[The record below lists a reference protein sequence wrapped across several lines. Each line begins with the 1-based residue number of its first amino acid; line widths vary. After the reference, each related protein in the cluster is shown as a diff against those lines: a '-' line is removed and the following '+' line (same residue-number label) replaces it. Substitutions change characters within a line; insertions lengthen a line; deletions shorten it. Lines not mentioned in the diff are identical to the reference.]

1 MKITFQKQTINETDN
16 RTESNRTEKSSWGKD
31 KTWRSKKSVNVNFGA
46 VYESGQAAVP
56 MSSLEKEENNKGKSL
71 MELQQDAGNANVA
84 LQQDYMTLLSHTM
97 SQEDYAKA
105 CEDGFDPREL
115 DQDTAVTI
123 VDKIKAELVRSGQQI
138 AGYTDDIDMDTLA
151 AAVGSDTLARSIEE
165 QFRSADLPLTQE
177 NINELKSAWDMAAS
191 LKEPEEGAVSYLV
204 DNGLEPE
211 IWNLYVAENSGA
223 KVQNNDVP
231 QELQEQMDK
240 VIADAGLTVN
250 DENRQKAQ
258 WLVSADL
265 ALTTDTLQQLVE
277 LDGISYPVTEDTF
290 AQAAAAAIAEGK
302 SPMYANLGRQDTI
315 YEKADKMLQDWFSD
329 AKWNATAENLAAR
342 KQLEEIRLRMTAEV
356 NVKLLQSD
364 FSIDTAPMEQ
374 LIEALRKA
382 EAEVAEKYFP
392 GESQAVTKYET
403 YTQAVQVASE
413 LPGLPAGVLGPYSL
427 EQNAATETVSDFH
440 KEGAAMQ
447 KAYEEAGER
456 YETLMTAPRSDLG
469 DSIRKAF
476 SNVDDILTDMS
487 LEKTSENQR
496 AVRILAYN
504 SMEITPENIE
514 KVKEAD
520 RQVSAVVDRLTP
532 KNVLQMIRDGVNP
545 LEKTFN
551 ELESYFSQNPQSY
564 EEEVEDY
571 SRFLYQLERKKDVT
585 EEERKAYIGI
595 YRMVHQV
602 EREDGAAVGAVV
614 NTGADL
620 QFSTLLTAARS
631 RRASHMDWKVSED
644 TGLTQEIH
652 LSENNISEQIRMGM
666 AKEVL
671 TEVSDDGESRAAYD
685 REGLQQM
692 REAGNTAPEVA
703 ELLQKGEVSIS
714 ASNLLAA
721 QALMDDPAEM
731 FGNLRRYREK
741 YRQEKEMLQTAGS
754 EVPAGTETSELWEQ
768 LDQQNFAEDKRAAG
782 PDSVVVFW
790 LREMYSKK
798 KFGYQT
804 VIREYGRD
812 RERTEKLLKTVGR
825 ALILLEDI
833 RETEEEY
840 PLAVFSAE
848 ISGNPHYFDQGTT
861 AGQLLVHGM
870 CYATRTDYP
879 ENAHRWRELLLS
891 NGIVPDNISS
901 IVHIYGLRLQI
912 DSDWHLAYD
921 AFCRRQEPCAVT
933 MENLQELTAVQP
945 TGDKV
950 YIVENEMVF
959 SYLLKHLEQ
968 KNVTLLCT
976 SGQLRSAAVKLI
988 PFLLN
993 SGAEIYYSG
1002 DIDPDGI
1009 RIADR
1014 LWRKYGDRI
1023 HVWRMS
1029 KEDYTKSLSEEEIGN
1044 ISMKKLEAVE
1054 NPILRETAGE
1064 VRKKK
1069 KAGYQENILTDLL
1082 EDMDRK

>member
-16 RTESNRTEKSSWGKD
+16 RTESNRTEKNSWGKD

-46 VYESGQAAVP
+46 VYEGGQAAVP
-56 MSSLEKEENNKGKSL
+56 MSSLEKEENNKGKAL

-290 AQAAAAAIAEGK
+290 AQAVAAAIAEGK

-374 LIEALRKA
+374 LIAALRKA
-382 EAEVAEKYFP
+382 EAEVAGKYFP

-427 EQNAATETVSDFH
+427 EQNAATETVSGFH

-476 SNVDDILTDMS
+476 STVDDILTDMS

-504 SMEITPENIE
+504 NMEITPENIE

-545 LEKTFN
+545 LEKTFD
-551 ELESYFSQNPQSY
+551 ELGSYFSQNPESY

-595 YRMVHQV
+595 YRMVYQV

-614 NTGADL
+614 NTGAEL

-631 RRASHMDWKVSED
+631 RRTSHMDWKVSED

-666 AKEVL
+666 AKKVL

-741 YRQEKEMLQTAGS
+741 YRQEKEVSQTVTDTG
-754 EVPAGTETSELWEQ
+754 EVPVGTETSELWEQ
-768 LDQQNFAEDKRAAG
+768 LDQQNFAEDYRSMLQNTAEDVETMSLEQADEHLDVKQLQLVHKQLRLAESLQAKQEYFLPMYLGEQLAGVHLILQQRAGAVGAVEIRVNAGDMELEAHLQVKGDTIDGYLVGNTPEEVTKLEKTSDIFLERIQTDTSADWKAEKLPIVSSRDMTRMAAG
-782 PDSVVVFW
+782 ETKNADTIESRIDTEQLYRLAKGFLQAVADS
-790 LREMYSKK
+790 
-798 KFGYQT
+798 
-804 VIREYGRD
+804 
-812 RERTEKLLKTVGR
+812 
-825 ALILLEDI
+825 
-833 RETEEEY
+833 
-840 PLAVFSAE
+840 
-848 ISGNPHYFDQGTT
+848 SG
-861 AGQLLVHGM
+861 
-870 CYATRTDYP
+870 
-879 ENAHRWRELLLS
+879 
-891 NGIVPDNISS
+891 
-901 IVHIYGLRLQI
+901 
-912 DSDWHLAYD
+912 
-921 AFCRRQEPCAVT
+921 
-933 MENLQELTAVQP
+933 
-945 TGDKV
+945 K
-950 YIVENEMVF
+950 
-959 SYLLKHLEQ
+959 
-968 KNVTLLCT
+968 
-976 SGQLRSAAVKLI
+976 
-988 PFLLN
+988 
-993 SGAEIYYSG
+993 
-1002 DIDPDGI
+1002 
-1009 RIADR
+1009 
-1014 LWRKYGDRI
+1014 
-1023 HVWRMS
+1023 
-1029 KEDYTKSLSEEEIGN
+1029 
-1044 ISMKKLEAVE
+1044 
-1054 NPILRETAGE
+1054 
-1064 VRKKK
+1064 
-1069 KAGYQENILTDLL
+1069 
-1082 EDMDRK
+1082 

>member
-84 LQQDYMTLLSHTM
+84 LQQNYMTLLSHTM

-258 WLVSADL
+258 WLISAGL
-265 ALTTDTLQQLVE
+265 PLTTDTLQQLVE
-277 LDGISYPVTEDTF
+277 LDGISYPVTEDAF
-290 AQAAAAAIAEGK
+290 AQVAAAAIAEGK

-329 AKWNATAENLAAR
+329 AKWDATAENLAAR

-382 EAEVAEKYFP
+382 EAEVAGKYFP
-392 GESQAVTKYET
+392 GESQAVMKYET

-413 LPGLPAGVLGPYSL
+413 LPGLPAGVLGSYGL
-427 EQNAATETVSDFH
+427 EQKAATETVSDFH

-487 LEKTSENQR
+487 LEKTQENQR

-504 SMEITPENIE
+504 SMKITPENIE
-514 KVKEAD
+514 KIKEAD

-545 LEKTFN
+545 LEKTFD
-551 ELESYFSQNPQSY
+551 ELEAYFSQNPQSY
-564 EEEVEDY
+564 EEEAEDY

-614 NTGADL
+614 NTGAEL
-620 QFSTLLTAARS
+620 QFSTLLAAARS

-652 LSENNISEQIRMGM
+652 LSANNISEQILMGM

-685 REGLQQM
+685 RQGLQQM
-692 REAGNTAPEVA
+692 REAGNTTPEAA
-703 ELLQKGEVSIS
+703 ELLQKGEVPIS
-714 ASNLLAA
+714 AWNLLAA
-721 QALMDDPAEM
+721 QALVDDPAEL

-741 YRQEKEMLQTAGS
+741 YWQEKEVSQTVTDTG
-754 EVPAGTETSELWEQ
+754 EVPVGTETSELWEQ
-768 LDQQNFAEDKRAAG
+768 LDQQNFAEDYRSMLQNTAEDVETMSLEQADEHLDVKQLQLVHKQLRLAESLQAKQEYFLPMYLGEQLAGVHLTLQQRAGAVGAVEIRVNAGDMELEAHLQVKGDTIDGYLVGNTPEEVTKLEKTSDIFLERIQTDTSADWKAEKLPIVSSRDMTRMAAG
-782 PDSVVVFW
+782 ETKNADTIESRIDTEQLYRLAKGFLQAVADS
-790 LREMYSKK
+790 
-798 KFGYQT
+798 
-804 VIREYGRD
+804 
-812 RERTEKLLKTVGR
+812 
-825 ALILLEDI
+825 
-833 RETEEEY
+833 
-840 PLAVFSAE
+840 
-848 ISGNPHYFDQGTT
+848 SG
-861 AGQLLVHGM
+861 
-870 CYATRTDYP
+870 
-879 ENAHRWRELLLS
+879 
-891 NGIVPDNISS
+891 
-901 IVHIYGLRLQI
+901 
-912 DSDWHLAYD
+912 
-921 AFCRRQEPCAVT
+921 
-933 MENLQELTAVQP
+933 
-945 TGDKV
+945 K
-950 YIVENEMVF
+950 
-959 SYLLKHLEQ
+959 
-968 KNVTLLCT
+968 
-976 SGQLRSAAVKLI
+976 
-988 PFLLN
+988 
-993 SGAEIYYSG
+993 
-1002 DIDPDGI
+1002 
-1009 RIADR
+1009 
-1014 LWRKYGDRI
+1014 
-1023 HVWRMS
+1023 
-1029 KEDYTKSLSEEEIGN
+1029 
-1044 ISMKKLEAVE
+1044 
-1054 NPILRETAGE
+1054 
-1064 VRKKK
+1064 
-1069 KAGYQENILTDLL
+1069 
-1082 EDMDRK
+1082 

>member
-1 MKITFQKQTINETDN
+1 MKITFQNQTINENDN
-16 RTESNRTEKSSWGKD
+16 RTESNRTEKNSWGKD

-46 VYESGQAAVP
+46 VYEGGQAAVP
-56 MSSLEKEENNKGKSL
+56 MSSLEKEENNKGKAL

-290 AQAAAAAIAEGK
+290 AQAVAAAIAEGK

-382 EAEVAEKYFP
+382 EAEVAGKYFP
-392 GESQAVTKYET
+392 GESQAVMKYET

-476 SNVDDILTDMS
+476 SNVDDILTDVS

-545 LEKTFN
+545 LEKTFD
-551 ELESYFSQNPQSY
+551 ELESYFSQNPESY

-614 NTGADL
+614 NTGAEL

-692 REAGNTAPEVA
+692 REAGNTTLEAA
-703 ELLQKGEVSIS
+703 ELLQRGEVPVS

-741 YRQEKEMLQTAGS
+741 YRQEKEVSQTVTDTG
-754 EVPAGTETSELWEQ
+754 EVPVGTETSELWEQ
-768 LDQQNFAEDKRAAG
+768 LDQQNFTEDYRSMLQNTAEDVETMSLEQADEHLDVKQLQLVHKQLRLAESLQAKQEYFLPMYLGEQLAGVHLTLQQRAGAVGAVEIRVNAGDMELEAHLQVKGDIIDGYLVGNTPEEVTKLEKTSDIFLERIQTDTSADWKAEKLPIVSSRDMTRMAAG
-782 PDSVVVFW
+782 ETKNADTIESRIDTEQLYRLAKGFLQAVADS
-790 LREMYSKK
+790 
-798 KFGYQT
+798 
-804 VIREYGRD
+804 
-812 RERTEKLLKTVGR
+812 
-825 ALILLEDI
+825 
-833 RETEEEY
+833 
-840 PLAVFSAE
+840 
-848 ISGNPHYFDQGTT
+848 SG
-861 AGQLLVHGM
+861 
-870 CYATRTDYP
+870 
-879 ENAHRWRELLLS
+879 
-891 NGIVPDNISS
+891 
-901 IVHIYGLRLQI
+901 
-912 DSDWHLAYD
+912 
-921 AFCRRQEPCAVT
+921 
-933 MENLQELTAVQP
+933 
-945 TGDKV
+945 K
-950 YIVENEMVF
+950 
-959 SYLLKHLEQ
+959 
-968 KNVTLLCT
+968 
-976 SGQLRSAAVKLI
+976 
-988 PFLLN
+988 
-993 SGAEIYYSG
+993 
-1002 DIDPDGI
+1002 
-1009 RIADR
+1009 
-1014 LWRKYGDRI
+1014 
-1023 HVWRMS
+1023 
-1029 KEDYTKSLSEEEIGN
+1029 
-1044 ISMKKLEAVE
+1044 
-1054 NPILRETAGE
+1054 
-1064 VRKKK
+1064 
-1069 KAGYQENILTDLL
+1069 
-1082 EDMDRK
+1082 

>member
-1 MKITFQKQTINETDN
+1 MKITFQNQTINETDN
-16 RTESNRTEKSSWGKD
+16 RTESNRPEKSSWGKD

-177 NINELKSAWDMAAS
+177 NINELKNAWDMAAS
-191 LKEPEEGAVSYLV
+191 LREPEEGAVSYLV
-204 DNGLEPE
+204 DNGQEPE

-258 WLVSADL
+258 WLVSAGL
-265 ALTTDTLQQLVE
+265 PLTTDTLQQLVE

-329 AKWNATAENLAAR
+329 AKWDVTAENLAAR

-382 EAEVAEKYFP
+382 EAEVAGKYFP
-392 GESQAVTKYET
+392 GESQAVTKYEA

-413 LPGLPAGVLGPYSL
+413 LPGLPAGVLGSYSL

-545 LEKTFN
+545 LEKTFD
-551 ELESYFSQNPQSY
+551 ELESYFSQNPKSY

-571 SRFLYQLERKKDVT
+571 SRFLYQLERKRDVT

-614 NTGADL
+614 NTGAEL

-631 RRASHMDWKVSED
+631 RRVSHMDWKVSED

-652 LSENNISEQIRMGM
+652 LPENNISEQIRMGM

-671 TEVSDDGESRAAYD
+671 TEVSYNGESRAAYD

-692 REAGNTAPEVA
+692 REAGNTTSEAA
-703 ELLQKGEVSIS
+703 ELLQRGEVPIS

-741 YRQEKEMLQTAGS
+741 YRQEKEVPQTVTGTG
-754 EVPAGTETSELWEQ
+754 EVPVGTETSELWEQ
-768 LDQQNFAEDKRAAG
+768 LDQQNFAEDYRSMLQNTAEETEIMSLEQADEHLDVKQLQLVHKQLRLAESLQAKQEYFLPMYLGEQLAGVHLILQQRAGTAGAVEIRVNAGDMELEAHLQVKGDTIDGYLVGNTPEEVTKLEKTSDIFLERIQTDTSADWKAEKLPIVSSRDMTRMAAG
-782 PDSVVVFW
+782 ETKNADTIESRIDTEQLYRLAKGFLQAVADS
-790 LREMYSKK
+790 
-798 KFGYQT
+798 
-804 VIREYGRD
+804 
-812 RERTEKLLKTVGR
+812 
-825 ALILLEDI
+825 
-833 RETEEEY
+833 
-840 PLAVFSAE
+840 
-848 ISGNPHYFDQGTT
+848 SG
-861 AGQLLVHGM
+861 
-870 CYATRTDYP
+870 
-879 ENAHRWRELLLS
+879 
-891 NGIVPDNISS
+891 
-901 IVHIYGLRLQI
+901 
-912 DSDWHLAYD
+912 
-921 AFCRRQEPCAVT
+921 
-933 MENLQELTAVQP
+933 
-945 TGDKV
+945 K
-950 YIVENEMVF
+950 
-959 SYLLKHLEQ
+959 
-968 KNVTLLCT
+968 
-976 SGQLRSAAVKLI
+976 
-988 PFLLN
+988 
-993 SGAEIYYSG
+993 
-1002 DIDPDGI
+1002 
-1009 RIADR
+1009 
-1014 LWRKYGDRI
+1014 
-1023 HVWRMS
+1023 
-1029 KEDYTKSLSEEEIGN
+1029 
-1044 ISMKKLEAVE
+1044 
-1054 NPILRETAGE
+1054 
-1064 VRKKK
+1064 
-1069 KAGYQENILTDLL
+1069 
-1082 EDMDRK
+1082 

>member
-1 MKITFQKQTINETDN
+1 MHSSFFLTIQNRRALGTVQKRTTGVKITFQKQTINETDN

-165 QFRSADLPLTQE
+165 QFRSEDLPLTQE
-177 NINELKSAWDMAAS
+177 NINELKNAWDMAAS
-191 LKEPEEGAVSYLV
+191 LRKPEEGAVSYLV

-329 AKWNATAENLAAR
+329 AKWDATAENLAAR

-382 EAEVAEKYFP
+382 EAEVAGKYFP
-392 GESQAVTKYET
+392 CESQAVMKYET

-614 NTGADL
+614 NTGAEL

-692 REAGNTAPEVA
+692 REAGNTAPEAA

-741 YRQEKEMLQTAGS
+741 YRQEKEVPQTVTGTG
-754 EVPAGTETSELWEQ
+754 EVPAGLETSELWEQ
-768 LDQQNFAEDKRAAG
+768 LDQQNFAEDYRSMIQNTAEDVETMSLEQADEHLDVKQLQLVHKQLRLAESLQAKQEYFLPMFLGEQLAGVHLTLQQRAGTAGAVEIRVNAGDMELEAHLQVKGDTIEGYLVGNTPEEVTKLEKTSDIFLERIQTDTSADWKAEKLPIVSSRDMTRMAAG
-782 PDSVVVFW
+782 ETKNADTIESRIDTEQLYRLAKGFLQAVADS
-790 LREMYSKK
+790 
-798 KFGYQT
+798 
-804 VIREYGRD
+804 
-812 RERTEKLLKTVGR
+812 
-825 ALILLEDI
+825 
-833 RETEEEY
+833 
-840 PLAVFSAE
+840 
-848 ISGNPHYFDQGTT
+848 SG
-861 AGQLLVHGM
+861 
-870 CYATRTDYP
+870 
-879 ENAHRWRELLLS
+879 
-891 NGIVPDNISS
+891 
-901 IVHIYGLRLQI
+901 
-912 DSDWHLAYD
+912 
-921 AFCRRQEPCAVT
+921 
-933 MENLQELTAVQP
+933 
-945 TGDKV
+945 K
-950 YIVENEMVF
+950 
-959 SYLLKHLEQ
+959 
-968 KNVTLLCT
+968 
-976 SGQLRSAAVKLI
+976 
-988 PFLLN
+988 
-993 SGAEIYYSG
+993 
-1002 DIDPDGI
+1002 
-1009 RIADR
+1009 
-1014 LWRKYGDRI
+1014 
-1023 HVWRMS
+1023 
-1029 KEDYTKSLSEEEIGN
+1029 
-1044 ISMKKLEAVE
+1044 
-1054 NPILRETAGE
+1054 
-1064 VRKKK
+1064 
-1069 KAGYQENILTDLL
+1069 
-1082 EDMDRK
+1082 

>member
-1 MKITFQKQTINETDN
+1 MKITFQNQKINETDN
-16 RTESNRTEKSSWGKD
+16 RTEGTRTEKNTWGKD
-31 KTWRSKKSVNVNFGA
+31 KTQRSKKSENVNFGA
-46 VYESGQAAVP
+46 VYESGQVAVP
-56 MSSLEKEENNKGKSL
+56 GVSLEKEESHKGKSL

-105 CEDGFDPREL
+105 CEDGFDPKEL

-165 QFRSADLPLTQE
+165 QFRSADIPLTQE
-177 NINELKSAWDMAAS
+177 NINELKNAWDMAAS
-191 LKEPEEGAVSYLV
+191 LKEPEEGAVGYLV

-240 VIADAGLTVN
+240 VITDAGLTVN

-258 WLVSADL
+258 WLVSAGL
-265 ALTTDTLQQLVE
+265 PLTADTLQQLAE
-277 LDGISYPVTEDTF
+277 LDGISYPVTEDAF
-290 AQAAAAAIAEGK
+290 AQAAAVAIAEGK

-315 YEKADKMLQDWFSD
+315 YEKADRMLQDWFSD
-329 AKWNATAENLAAR
+329 AKWDATAENLAAR

-382 EAEVAEKYFP
+382 EAEVAGKYFP

-413 LPGLPAGVLGPYSL
+413 LPGLPAGVLGSYSL
-427 EQNAATETVSDFH
+427 EQNAAAETVADFH

-456 YETLMTAPRSDLG
+456 YETLMTAPRRDLG

-487 LEKTSENQR
+487 LKKTPENQR
-496 AVRILAYN
+496 GVRILAYN

-545 LEKTFN
+545 LEKTFA

-564 EEEVEDY
+564 EEEAEDY
-571 SRFLYQLERKKDVT
+571 SRFLYQLEQKKDIT

-614 NTGADL
+614 NTGAEL
-620 QFSTLLTAARS
+620 QFSTLLAAARS
-631 RRASHMDWKVSED
+631 RRTSHMDWKVSDD

-652 LSENNISEQIRMGM
+652 FSENNISEQIRMGM
-666 AKEVL
+666 AKEIL
-671 TEVSDDGESRAAYD
+671 TEVSEDSESRAAYNQ
-685 REGLQQM
+685 EGLQQM
-692 REAGNTAPEVA
+692 REAGNTIPEAA
-703 ELLQKGEVSIS
+703 ELLQKGEVPIS

-721 QALMDDPAEM
+721 QALMDDPAEL
-731 FGNLRRYREK
+731 FGDLRRYREK
-741 YRQEKEMLQTAGS
+741 YQQEKEA
-754 EVPAGTETSELWEQ
+754 PAGTEASELWGQ
-768 LDQQNFAEDKRAAG
+768 LDQQNFAENYRSMLQDAAEDAETMSLEQADEHLDVKQLQLVHKQLRLAESLQEKQEYFLPMYLGEQLAGVHLTLQQGVGAAG
-782 PDSVVVFW
+782 DVEIRVNAGDTELEAHLQVKGDVI
-790 LREMYSKK
+790 E
-798 KFGYQT
+798 GYLVGNTPEEVTKLEKASDIFLEWIQT
-804 VIREYGRD
+804 DTSADWKV
-812 RERTEKLLKTVGR
+812 EKLPIVSSRDMTRMAAG
-825 ALILLEDI
+825 
-833 RETEEEY
+833 ETQNADTIE
-840 PLAVFSAE
+840 
-848 ISGNPHYFDQGTT
+848 N
-861 AGQLLVHGM
+861 
-870 CYATRTDYP
+870 RTDTEQLYRL
-879 ENAHRWRELLLS
+879 AKGFLQA
-891 NGIVPDNISS
+891 VADSS
-901 IVHIYGLRLQI
+901 G
-912 DSDWHLAYD
+912 
-921 AFCRRQEPCAVT
+921 
-933 MENLQELTAVQP
+933 
-945 TGDKV
+945 K
-950 YIVENEMVF
+950 
-959 SYLLKHLEQ
+959 
-968 KNVTLLCT
+968 
-976 SGQLRSAAVKLI
+976 
-988 PFLLN
+988 
-993 SGAEIYYSG
+993 
-1002 DIDPDGI
+1002 
-1009 RIADR
+1009 
-1014 LWRKYGDRI
+1014 
-1023 HVWRMS
+1023 
-1029 KEDYTKSLSEEEIGN
+1029 
-1044 ISMKKLEAVE
+1044 
-1054 NPILRETAGE
+1054 
-1064 VRKKK
+1064 
-1069 KAGYQENILTDLL
+1069 
-1082 EDMDRK
+1082 

>member
-1 MKITFQKQTINETDN
+1 MKITFQNQTINETDN
-16 RTESNRTEKSSWGKD
+16 RTESNRTEKNSWGKD
-31 KTWRSKKSVNVNFGA
+31 KTWRSKKNVNVNFGA
-46 VYESGQAAVP
+46 VYESGQAAVSMP
-56 MSSLEKEENNKGKSL
+56 SLEKEENNKGKSL
-71 MELQQDAGNANVA
+71 MELQQDAGSANVA

-97 SQEDYAKA
+97 SHEDYAKA

-240 VIADAGLTVN
+240 VIADTGLTVN

-258 WLVSADL
+258 WLVSARL
-265 ALTTDTLQQLVE
+265 PLTTDTLQQLVE
-277 LDGISYPVTEDTF
+277 LDGISYPITEDAF
-290 AQAAAAAIAEGK
+290 ARAAAAAIAEGK

-342 KQLEEIRLRMTAEV
+342 KQLEEIRLRMTAEAKPIDSLGVFEDMVARKQLEEIRLRMTAEV

-382 EAEVAEKYFP
+382 EAEVAGKYFP

-504 SMEITPENIE
+504 NMEITLENIE

-545 LEKTFN
+545 LEKTFD
-551 ELESYFSQNPQSY
+551 ELESYFSQNPESY

-692 REAGNTAPEVA
+692 REAGNTAPEAA
-703 ELLQKGEVSIS
+703 ELLKKGEVSIS

-741 YRQEKEMLQTAGS
+741 YRQEKEVPQTVTGTG

-768 LDQQNFAEDKRAAG
+768 LDQQNFAEDYRTMLQNTAEDVETMSLEQADEHLDVKQLQLVYKQLRLAESLQAKQEYFLPMYMGGQLAGVHLTLQQRAGTAGAVEIRVNVGDMELEAHLQVKGDTIDGYLVGNTPEEVTKLEKTSDIFLERIQTDTSADWKAEKLPIVSSRDMTRMAAG
-782 PDSVVVFW
+782 ETKNADTIESRIDTEQLYRLAKGFLQAVADS
-790 LREMYSKK
+790 
-798 KFGYQT
+798 
-804 VIREYGRD
+804 
-812 RERTEKLLKTVGR
+812 
-825 ALILLEDI
+825 
-833 RETEEEY
+833 
-840 PLAVFSAE
+840 
-848 ISGNPHYFDQGTT
+848 SG
-861 AGQLLVHGM
+861 
-870 CYATRTDYP
+870 
-879 ENAHRWRELLLS
+879 
-891 NGIVPDNISS
+891 
-901 IVHIYGLRLQI
+901 
-912 DSDWHLAYD
+912 
-921 AFCRRQEPCAVT
+921 
-933 MENLQELTAVQP
+933 
-945 TGDKV
+945 K
-950 YIVENEMVF
+950 
-959 SYLLKHLEQ
+959 
-968 KNVTLLCT
+968 
-976 SGQLRSAAVKLI
+976 
-988 PFLLN
+988 
-993 SGAEIYYSG
+993 
-1002 DIDPDGI
+1002 
-1009 RIADR
+1009 
-1014 LWRKYGDRI
+1014 
-1023 HVWRMS
+1023 
-1029 KEDYTKSLSEEEIGN
+1029 
-1044 ISMKKLEAVE
+1044 
-1054 NPILRETAGE
+1054 
-1064 VRKKK
+1064 
-1069 KAGYQENILTDLL
+1069 
-1082 EDMDRK
+1082 

>member
-1 MKITFQKQTINETDN
+1 MHSSFFLTIQNRRALGTVQKRTRDVKITFQNQTINENDN
-16 RTESNRTEKSSWGKD
+16 RTESNRTEKNSWGKD
-31 KTWRSKKSVNVNFGA
+31 KTWRSKKNVNVNFGA
-46 VYESGQAAVP
+46 VYESGQAAVSMP
-56 MSSLEKEENNKGKSL
+56 SLEKEENNKGKSL

-138 AGYTDDIDMDTLA
+138 TGYTDDIDMDTLA

-211 IWNLYVAENSGA
+211 IWNLYVAANSGA

-258 WLVSADL
+258 WLVSARL
-265 ALTTDTLQQLVE
+265 PLTTDTLQQLVE

-290 AQAAAAAIAEGK
+290 AQAAATAIAEGK

-329 AKWNATAENLAAR
+329 AKWDATAENLAAR

-382 EAEVAEKYFP
+382 EAEVAGKYFP

-504 SMEITPENIE
+504 SMEITPENIK

-545 LEKTFN
+545 LEKTFD
-551 ELESYFSQNPQSY
+551 ELESYFSQNPESY

-692 REAGNTAPEVA
+692 REAGNTTPEAA
-703 ELLQKGEVSIS
+703 ELLQRGEVPIS

-741 YRQEKEMLQTAGS
+741 YRQEKEVPQTVTGTG
-754 EVPAGTETSELWEQ
+754 EVPVGTETSELWEQ
-768 LDQQNFAEDKRAAG
+768 LDQQNFAEDYRSMLQNTAEDVETISLEQADEHLDVKQLQLVHKQLRLAESLQAKQEYFLPMYLGEQLAGVHLTLQQRAGTAGAVEIRVNAGDMELEAHLQVKGDTIDGYLVGNTPEEVTKLEKTSDIFLERIQTDTSADWKAEKLPIVSSRDMTRMAAG
-782 PDSVVVFW
+782 ETKNADTIESRIDTEQLYRLAKGFLQAVADS
-790 LREMYSKK
+790 
-798 KFGYQT
+798 
-804 VIREYGRD
+804 
-812 RERTEKLLKTVGR
+812 
-825 ALILLEDI
+825 
-833 RETEEEY
+833 
-840 PLAVFSAE
+840 
-848 ISGNPHYFDQGTT
+848 SG
-861 AGQLLVHGM
+861 
-870 CYATRTDYP
+870 
-879 ENAHRWRELLLS
+879 
-891 NGIVPDNISS
+891 
-901 IVHIYGLRLQI
+901 
-912 DSDWHLAYD
+912 
-921 AFCRRQEPCAVT
+921 
-933 MENLQELTAVQP
+933 
-945 TGDKV
+945 K
-950 YIVENEMVF
+950 
-959 SYLLKHLEQ
+959 
-968 KNVTLLCT
+968 
-976 SGQLRSAAVKLI
+976 
-988 PFLLN
+988 
-993 SGAEIYYSG
+993 
-1002 DIDPDGI
+1002 
-1009 RIADR
+1009 
-1014 LWRKYGDRI
+1014 
-1023 HVWRMS
+1023 
-1029 KEDYTKSLSEEEIGN
+1029 
-1044 ISMKKLEAVE
+1044 
-1054 NPILRETAGE
+1054 
-1064 VRKKK
+1064 
-1069 KAGYQENILTDLL
+1069 
-1082 EDMDRK
+1082 

>member
-1 MKITFQKQTINETDN
+1 MKITFQNQTINENDN

-84 LQQDYMTLLSHTM
+84 LQQDYMTLMSHTM

-240 VIADAGLTVN
+240 VIADTGLTVN

-258 WLVSADL
+258 WLVSARL
-265 ALTTDTLQQLVE
+265 PLTTDTLQQLVE
-277 LDGISYPVTEDTF
+277 LDGISYPITEDAF
-290 AQAAAAAIAEGK
+290 ARAAAAAIAEGK

-329 AKWNATAENLAAR
+329 AKWDATAENLAAR

-382 EAEVAEKYFP
+382 EAEVAGKYFP
-392 GESQAVTKYET
+392 GESQAVTKYEA

-413 LPGLPAGVLGPYSL
+413 LPGLPAGVLGSYSL

-504 SMEITPENIE
+504 NMEITPENIE

-545 LEKTFN
+545 LEKTFD

-602 EREDGAAVGAVV
+602 EREDGAAIGAVV
-614 NTGADL
+614 NTGAEL

-631 RRASHMDWKVSED
+631 RRVSHMDWKVSED

-671 TEVSDDGESRAAYD
+671 TDVSDDGESRAAYD

-692 REAGNTAPEVA
+692 REAGNTAPEAA
-703 ELLQKGEVSIS
+703 ELLQRGEVPIS
-714 ASNLLAA
+714 ASNLLTA

-741 YRQEKEMLQTAGS
+741 YRQEKEVPQTVTGTG

-768 LDQQNFAEDKRAAG
+768 LDQQNFAEDYRTMLQNTAEDVETMSLEQADEHLDVKQLQLVYKQLRLAESLQAKQEYFLPMYLGEQLAGVHLILQQRAGTAGAVEIRVNVGDMELEAHLQVKGDTIDGYLVGNTPEEVTKLEKTSDIFLERIQTDTSADWKAEKLPIVSSRDMTRMAAG
-782 PDSVVVFW
+782 ETKNADTIESRIDTEQLYRLAKGFLQAVADS
-790 LREMYSKK
+790 
-798 KFGYQT
+798 
-804 VIREYGRD
+804 
-812 RERTEKLLKTVGR
+812 
-825 ALILLEDI
+825 
-833 RETEEEY
+833 
-840 PLAVFSAE
+840 
-848 ISGNPHYFDQGTT
+848 SG
-861 AGQLLVHGM
+861 
-870 CYATRTDYP
+870 
-879 ENAHRWRELLLS
+879 
-891 NGIVPDNISS
+891 
-901 IVHIYGLRLQI
+901 
-912 DSDWHLAYD
+912 
-921 AFCRRQEPCAVT
+921 
-933 MENLQELTAVQP
+933 
-945 TGDKV
+945 K
-950 YIVENEMVF
+950 
-959 SYLLKHLEQ
+959 
-968 KNVTLLCT
+968 
-976 SGQLRSAAVKLI
+976 
-988 PFLLN
+988 
-993 SGAEIYYSG
+993 
-1002 DIDPDGI
+1002 
-1009 RIADR
+1009 
-1014 LWRKYGDRI
+1014 
-1023 HVWRMS
+1023 
-1029 KEDYTKSLSEEEIGN
+1029 
-1044 ISMKKLEAVE
+1044 
-1054 NPILRETAGE
+1054 
-1064 VRKKK
+1064 
-1069 KAGYQENILTDLL
+1069 
-1082 EDMDRK
+1082 

>member
-1 MKITFQKQTINETDN
+1 MKITFQNQTINETDN
-16 RTESNRTEKSSWGKD
+16 RTESNRTEKNSWGKD
-31 KTWRSKKSVNVNFGA
+31 KTWRSKKNVNVNFGA
-46 VYESGQAAVP
+46 VYESGQAAVSMP
-56 MSSLEKEENNKGKSL
+56 SLEKEENNKGKSL
-71 MELQQDAGNANVA
+71 MELQQDAGSANVA

-258 WLVSADL
+258 WLVSAGL
-265 ALTTDTLQQLVE
+265 PLTTDTLQQLVE

-382 EAEVAEKYFP
+382 EAEVAGKYFP
-392 GESQAVTKYET
+392 GESQAVTKYEA

-413 LPGLPAGVLGPYSL
+413 LPGLPAGVLGSYSL

-545 LEKTFN
+545 LEKTFD
-551 ELESYFSQNPQSY
+551 ELESYFSQNPESY

-614 NTGADL
+614 NTGAEL

-671 TEVSDDGESRAAYD
+671 TDVSDDGESRAAYD

-692 REAGNTAPEVA
+692 REAGNTTPEAA
-703 ELLQKGEVSIS
+703 ELLQRGEVPIS

-741 YRQEKEMLQTAGS
+741 YRQEKEVPQTVTGTG

-768 LDQQNFAEDKRAAG
+768 LDQQNFAEDYRTMLQNTAEDVETMSLEQADEHLDVKQLQLVHKQLRLAESLQAKQEYFLPMYLGEQLAGVHLILQQRAGTTGAVEIRVNAGDMELEAHLQVKGDTIDGYLVGNTPEEVTKLEKTSDIFLERIQTDTSADWKAEKLPIVSSRDMTRMAAG
-782 PDSVVVFW
+782 ETKNADTIESRIDTEQLYRLAKGFLQAVADS
-790 LREMYSKK
+790 
-798 KFGYQT
+798 
-804 VIREYGRD
+804 
-812 RERTEKLLKTVGR
+812 
-825 ALILLEDI
+825 
-833 RETEEEY
+833 
-840 PLAVFSAE
+840 
-848 ISGNPHYFDQGTT
+848 SG
-861 AGQLLVHGM
+861 
-870 CYATRTDYP
+870 
-879 ENAHRWRELLLS
+879 
-891 NGIVPDNISS
+891 
-901 IVHIYGLRLQI
+901 
-912 DSDWHLAYD
+912 
-921 AFCRRQEPCAVT
+921 
-933 MENLQELTAVQP
+933 
-945 TGDKV
+945 K
-950 YIVENEMVF
+950 
-959 SYLLKHLEQ
+959 
-968 KNVTLLCT
+968 
-976 SGQLRSAAVKLI
+976 
-988 PFLLN
+988 
-993 SGAEIYYSG
+993 
-1002 DIDPDGI
+1002 
-1009 RIADR
+1009 
-1014 LWRKYGDRI
+1014 
-1023 HVWRMS
+1023 
-1029 KEDYTKSLSEEEIGN
+1029 
-1044 ISMKKLEAVE
+1044 
-1054 NPILRETAGE
+1054 
-1064 VRKKK
+1064 
-1069 KAGYQENILTDLL
+1069 
-1082 EDMDRK
+1082 

>member
-1 MKITFQKQTINETDN
+1 MKITFQNQTINETDN
-16 RTESNRTEKSSWGKD
+16 RTESNRTEKNSWGKD
-31 KTWRSKKSVNVNFGA
+31 KTWRSKKNVNVNFGA
-46 VYESGQAAVP
+46 VYESGQPAVSMP
-56 MSSLEKEENNKGKSL
+56 SLEKEENNKGKSL
-71 MELQQDAGNANVA
+71 MELQQDAGSANVA

-97 SQEDYAKA
+97 SHEDYAKA

-191 LKEPEEGAVSYLV
+191 LREPEEGTVSYLV

-329 AKWNATAENLAAR
+329 AKWDATAENLAAR

-382 EAEVAEKYFP
+382 EAEVAGKYFP
-392 GESQAVTKYET
+392 GESQAVTKYEA

-413 LPGLPAGVLGPYSL
+413 LPGLPAGVLGSYSL

-614 NTGADL
+614 NTGAEL

-692 REAGNTAPEVA
+692 REAGNTAPEAA

-741 YRQEKEMLQTAGS
+741 YRQEKEVPQTVTGTG
-754 EVPAGTETSELWEQ
+754 EVPAGLETSELWEQ
-768 LDQQNFAEDKRAAG
+768 LDQQNFAEDYRSMIQNTAEDVETMSLEQADEHLDVKQLQLVHKQLRLAESLQAKQEYFLPMFLGEQLAGVHLTLQQRAGTAGAVEIRVNAGDMELEAHLQVKGDTIEGYLVGNTPEEVTKLEKTSDIFLERIQTDTSADWKAEKLPIVSSRDMTRMAAG
-782 PDSVVVFW
+782 ETKNADTIESRIDTEQLYRLAKGFLQAVADS
-790 LREMYSKK
+790 
-798 KFGYQT
+798 
-804 VIREYGRD
+804 
-812 RERTEKLLKTVGR
+812 
-825 ALILLEDI
+825 
-833 RETEEEY
+833 
-840 PLAVFSAE
+840 
-848 ISGNPHYFDQGTT
+848 SG
-861 AGQLLVHGM
+861 
-870 CYATRTDYP
+870 
-879 ENAHRWRELLLS
+879 
-891 NGIVPDNISS
+891 
-901 IVHIYGLRLQI
+901 
-912 DSDWHLAYD
+912 
-921 AFCRRQEPCAVT
+921 
-933 MENLQELTAVQP
+933 
-945 TGDKV
+945 K
-950 YIVENEMVF
+950 
-959 SYLLKHLEQ
+959 
-968 KNVTLLCT
+968 
-976 SGQLRSAAVKLI
+976 
-988 PFLLN
+988 
-993 SGAEIYYSG
+993 
-1002 DIDPDGI
+1002 
-1009 RIADR
+1009 
-1014 LWRKYGDRI
+1014 
-1023 HVWRMS
+1023 
-1029 KEDYTKSLSEEEIGN
+1029 
-1044 ISMKKLEAVE
+1044 
-1054 NPILRETAGE
+1054 
-1064 VRKKK
+1064 
-1069 KAGYQENILTDLL
+1069 
-1082 EDMDRK
+1082 

>member
-1 MKITFQKQTINETDN
+1 MKITFQNQTINENDN

-177 NINELKSAWDMAAS
+177 NINELKNAWDMAAS
-191 LKEPEEGAVSYLV
+191 LREPEEGTVSYLV

-223 KVQNNDVP
+223 KVQNNNVP

-258 WLVSADL
+258 WLVSAGL
-265 ALTTDTLQQLVE
+265 PLTTDTLQQLVE
-277 LDGISYPVTEDTF
+277 LDGISYPITEDAF

-315 YEKADKMLQDWFSD
+315 YEKAAKMLQDWFSD

-382 EAEVAEKYFP
+382 EAEVAGKYFP

-504 SMEITPENIE
+504 NMEITPENIE

-520 RQVSAVVDRLTP
+520 RQVTAVVDRLTP

-545 LEKTFN
+545 LEKTFD
-551 ELESYFSQNPQSY
+551 ELKSYFSQNPESY

-595 YRMVHQV
+595 YRMVYQV

-614 NTGADL
+614 NTGAEL

-692 REAGNTAPEVA
+692 REAGNTAPEAA

-768 LDQQNFAEDKRAAG
+768 LDQQNFAEDYRTMLQNTAEDVETMSLEQADEHLDVKQLQLVHKQLRLAESLQAKQEYFLPMYLGEQLAGVHLTLQQRAGTTGAVEIRVNAGDMELEAHLQVKGDTIDGYLVGNTPEEVTKLEKTSDIFLERIQTDTSADWKAEKLPIVSSRDMTRMAAG
-782 PDSVVVFW
+782 ETKNADTIESRIDTEQLYRLAKGFLQAVADS
-790 LREMYSKK
+790 
-798 KFGYQT
+798 
-804 VIREYGRD
+804 
-812 RERTEKLLKTVGR
+812 
-825 ALILLEDI
+825 
-833 RETEEEY
+833 
-840 PLAVFSAE
+840 
-848 ISGNPHYFDQGTT
+848 SG
-861 AGQLLVHGM
+861 
-870 CYATRTDYP
+870 
-879 ENAHRWRELLLS
+879 
-891 NGIVPDNISS
+891 
-901 IVHIYGLRLQI
+901 
-912 DSDWHLAYD
+912 
-921 AFCRRQEPCAVT
+921 
-933 MENLQELTAVQP
+933 
-945 TGDKV
+945 K
-950 YIVENEMVF
+950 
-959 SYLLKHLEQ
+959 
-968 KNVTLLCT
+968 
-976 SGQLRSAAVKLI
+976 
-988 PFLLN
+988 
-993 SGAEIYYSG
+993 
-1002 DIDPDGI
+1002 
-1009 RIADR
+1009 
-1014 LWRKYGDRI
+1014 
-1023 HVWRMS
+1023 
-1029 KEDYTKSLSEEEIGN
+1029 
-1044 ISMKKLEAVE
+1044 
-1054 NPILRETAGE
+1054 
-1064 VRKKK
+1064 
-1069 KAGYQENILTDLL
+1069 
-1082 EDMDRK
+1082 

>member
-1 MKITFQKQTINETDN
+1 MKITFQNQTINENDN
-16 RTESNRTEKSSWGKD
+16 RTESNRTEKNSWGKD
-31 KTWRSKKSVNVNFGA
+31 KTWRSKKSVNVNLGA
-46 VYESGQAAVP
+46 VYESGQTAVS
-56 MSSLEKEENNKGKSL
+56 MSSLEKEENNQGKSL
-71 MELQQDAGNANVA
+71 MELQQDAGNTNVA

-165 QFRSADLPLTQE
+165 QFRSADIPLTQE
-177 NINELKSAWDMAAS
+177 NINELKNAWDMAAS
-191 LKEPEEGAVSYLV
+191 LKEPEEGAVSYLM

-240 VIADAGLTVN
+240 IIADAGLTVN

-258 WLVSADL
+258 WLVSAGL
-265 ALTTDTLQQLVE
+265 PLTTDTLQQLME
-277 LDGISYPVTEDTF
+277 LDGISYPITEDAF

-302 SPMYANLGRQDTI
+302 SPMYANLGRQNTI

-329 AKWNATAENLAAR
+329 AKWDATVENLAAR

-382 EAEVAEKYFP
+382 EAEVAGKYFP
-392 GESQAVTKYET
+392 GESQAVMKYET

-487 LEKTSENQR
+487 LEKTRENQR
-496 AVRILAYN
+496 SVRILAYN

-514 KVKEAD
+514 KIKEAD
-520 RQVSAVVDRLTP
+520 RQVSTVVDRLTP
-532 KNVLQMIRDGVNP
+532 KNVLQMIRDGINP
-545 LEKTFN
+545 LEKTFA

-614 NTGADL
+614 NTGAEL
-620 QFSTLLTAARS
+620 EFSTLLAAARS
-631 RRASHMDWKVSED
+631 RRASHMDWKVSEN

-671 TEVSDDGESRAAYD
+671 TEVSDTGESRTAYD

-692 REAGNTAPEVA
+692 REAGNTTPEAA
-703 ELLQKGEVSIS
+703 ELLQKGEVPIS

-721 QALMDDPAEM
+721 QVLMDDPAEL
-731 FGNLRRYREK
+731 FGGLRRYREK
-741 YRQEKEMLQTAGS
+741 YPQEKEMPQITKTLTGEES
-754 EVPAGTETSELWEQ
+754 DETEVSKLWEQ
-768 LDQQNFAEDKRAAG
+768 LDQQNFADDYRTMFKEMAEETETISLEQADEHLDVRQLQLIHKQLTIAESLREKKEYFLPMQLEDRIAGVHLILRQGSGSIGTVDIQIHTGEECTEAHLQVSGDRVTGCLVGNTPEEVTKLQKVSDIFHEWIQTDTSANWKAEKLSVVSSRDMTRMAAG
-782 PDSVVVFW
+782 ETQNAEAIETQADERQLYRLAKGFLQSVY
-790 LREMYSKK
+790 R
-798 KFGYQT
+798 
-804 VIREYGRD
+804 
-812 RERTEKLLKTVGR
+812 
-825 ALILLEDI
+825 
-833 RETEEEY
+833 
-840 PLAVFSAE
+840 
-848 ISGNPHYFDQGTT
+848 
-861 AGQLLVHGM
+861 
-870 CYATRTDYP
+870 
-879 ENAHRWRELLLS
+879 
-891 NGIVPDNISS
+891 
-901 IVHIYGLRLQI
+901 
-912 DSDWHLAYD
+912 
-921 AFCRRQEPCAVT
+921 
-933 MENLQELTAVQP
+933 VQ
-945 TGDKV
+945 
-950 YIVENEMVF
+950 
-959 SYLLKHLEQ
+959 
-968 KNVTLLCT
+968 
-976 SGQLRSAAVKLI
+976 
-988 PFLLN
+988 
-993 SGAEIYYSG
+993 
-1002 DIDPDGI
+1002 
-1009 RIADR
+1009 
-1014 LWRKYGDRI
+1014 
-1023 HVWRMS
+1023 
-1029 KEDYTKSLSEEEIGN
+1029 
-1044 ISMKKLEAVE
+1044 
-1054 NPILRETAGE
+1054 
-1064 VRKKK
+1064 
-1069 KAGYQENILTDLL
+1069 
-1082 EDMDRK
+1082 

>member
-1 MKITFQKQTINETDN
+1 MHSSFFLTIQNRRALGTVQKRTTGVKITFQKQTINETDN

-329 AKWNATAENLAAR
+329 AKWDATAENLAAR

-382 EAEVAEKYFP
+382 EAEVAGKYFP
-392 GESQAVTKYET
+392 GESQAVTKYEA

-476 SNVDDILTDMS
+476 SNVDDILTDVS

-545 LEKTFN
+545 LEKTFD
-551 ELESYFSQNPQSY
+551 ELESYFSQNPESY

-614 NTGADL
+614 NTGAEL

-631 RRASHMDWKVSED
+631 KRASHMDWKVSED

-652 LSENNISEQIRMGM
+652 LSENNISEQIRMGV

-692 REAGNTAPEVA
+692 REAGNTAPEAA
-703 ELLQKGEVSIS
+703 ELLQRGEVPIS

-741 YRQEKEMLQTAGS
+741 YWQEKEVSQTVTDTG
-754 EVPAGTETSELWEQ
+754 EVPVGTETSELWEQ
-768 LDQQNFAEDKRAAG
+768 LDQQNFAEDYRSMLQNTAEDVETMSLEQADEHLDVKQLQLVHKQLRLAESLQAKQEYFLPMYLGEQLAGVHLTLQQRAGAVGAVEIRVNAGDMELEAHLQVKGDTIDGYLVGNTPEEVTKLEKTSDIFLERIQTDTSADWKAEKLPIVSSRDMTRMAAG
-782 PDSVVVFW
+782 ETKNADTIESRIDTEQLYRLAKGFLQAVADS
-790 LREMYSKK
+790 
-798 KFGYQT
+798 
-804 VIREYGRD
+804 
-812 RERTEKLLKTVGR
+812 
-825 ALILLEDI
+825 
-833 RETEEEY
+833 
-840 PLAVFSAE
+840 
-848 ISGNPHYFDQGTT
+848 SG
-861 AGQLLVHGM
+861 
-870 CYATRTDYP
+870 
-879 ENAHRWRELLLS
+879 
-891 NGIVPDNISS
+891 
-901 IVHIYGLRLQI
+901 
-912 DSDWHLAYD
+912 
-921 AFCRRQEPCAVT
+921 
-933 MENLQELTAVQP
+933 
-945 TGDKV
+945 K
-950 YIVENEMVF
+950 
-959 SYLLKHLEQ
+959 
-968 KNVTLLCT
+968 
-976 SGQLRSAAVKLI
+976 
-988 PFLLN
+988 
-993 SGAEIYYSG
+993 
-1002 DIDPDGI
+1002 
-1009 RIADR
+1009 
-1014 LWRKYGDRI
+1014 
-1023 HVWRMS
+1023 
-1029 KEDYTKSLSEEEIGN
+1029 
-1044 ISMKKLEAVE
+1044 
-1054 NPILRETAGE
+1054 
-1064 VRKKK
+1064 
-1069 KAGYQENILTDLL
+1069 
-1082 EDMDRK
+1082 

>member
-1 MKITFQKQTINETDN
+1 MKITFQNQTINENDN
-16 RTESNRTEKSSWGKD
+16 RTESNRTEKNSWDKD

-46 VYESGQAAVP
+46 VYESGQPAVP

-71 MELQQDAGNANVA
+71 MELQQDAGNTNVA

-123 VDKIKAELVRSGQQI
+123 VDKIKTELVRSGQQI
-138 AGYTDDIDMDTLA
+138 AGYTDDIDIDTLA

-191 LKEPEEGAVSYLV
+191 LREPAEGAVSYLV

-223 KVQNNDVP
+223 KVQNNNVP

-240 VIADAGLTVN
+240 VIADAGLTIN
-250 DENRQKAQ
+250 DENRQKTQ
-258 WLVSADL
+258 WLVSAGL
-265 ALTTDTLQQLVE
+265 PLTTDTLQQLAE
-277 LDGISYPVTEDTF
+277 MDDISYPVTEDAF

-329 AKWNATAENLAAR
+329 AKWDATAENLAAR

-382 EAEVAEKYFP
+382 EAEVAGKYFP
-392 GESQAVTKYET
+392 GESQAVMKYET

-413 LPGLPAGVLGPYSL
+413 LPGLPAGVLGSYSL
-427 EQNAATETVSDFH
+427 EQNAAAETVSEFH

-487 LEKTSENQR
+487 LEKTQENQR

-504 SMEITPENIE
+504 SMRITPENIE
-514 KVKEAD
+514 KIKEAD

-545 LEKTFN
+545 LEKTFD
-551 ELESYFSQNPQSY
+551 ELETYFSQNPQSY
-564 EEEVEDY
+564 EEEAEDY
-571 SRFLYQLERKKDVT
+571 CRFLYQLERKKDVT

-614 NTGADL
+614 NTGAEL
-620 QFSTLLTAARS
+620 QFSTLLAAARS
-631 RRASHMDWKVSED
+631 RRTSHMDWKVSEN

-671 TEVSDDGESRAAYD
+671 TDVSDDGESRVAYD
-685 REGLQQM
+685 WEGLQQM
-692 REAGNTAPEVA
+692 REAGNTTPEAV
-703 ELLQKGEVSIS
+703 ELLQKGEVPIS
-714 ASNLLAA
+714 AWNLLAA
-721 QALMDDPAEM
+721 QALVDDPAEL
-731 FGNLRRYREK
+731 FGNLRKYREK
-741 YRQEKEMLQTAGS
+741 YQQEKEMPQTIGG
-754 EVPAGTETSELWEQ
+754 EVPALAEVFELWEQ
-768 LDQQNFAEDKRAAG
+768 LDQQNFAEN
-782 PDSVVVFW
+782 
-790 LREMYSKK
+790 Y
-798 KFGYQT
+798 
-804 VIREYGRD
+804 
-812 RERTEKLLKTVGR
+812 RTMLQ
-825 ALILLEDI
+825 D
-833 RETEEEY
+833 TEEE
-840 PLAVFSAE
+840 AE
-848 ISGNPHYFDQGTT
+848 TMSLERADEHLDVK
-861 AGQLLVHGM
+861 QLQLVHKQ
-870 CYATRTDYP
+870 
-879 ENAHRWRELLLS
+879 
-891 NGIVPDNISS
+891 
-901 IVHIYGLRLQI
+901 LRLAESLQAKQEYFLPMYLGEQLAGV
-912 DSDWHLAYD
+912 HLTLQQGVGA
-921 AFCRRQEPCAVT
+921 AGAVEIKVNAGD
-933 MENLQELTAVQP
+933 ME
-945 TGDKV
+945 
-950 YIVENEMVF
+950 
-959 SYLLKHLEQ
+959 
-968 KNVTLLCT
+968 
-976 SGQLRSAAVKLI
+976 
-988 PFLLN
+988 
-993 SGAEIYYSG
+993 
-1002 DIDPDGI
+1002 
-1009 RIADR
+1009 
-1014 LWRKYGDRI
+1014 
-1023 HVWRMS
+1023 
-1029 KEDYTKSLSEEEIGN
+1029 
-1044 ISMKKLEAVE
+1044 LEAHLQVKGDTIDGYLVGNTPE
-1054 NPILRETAGE
+1054 EVTKLDKASDIFLEWIQTDTSADWKAEKLPIVSSRDMTRMAAGE
-1064 VRKKK
+1064 TKNADTIESRIDTEQLYRLAKGFLQAVADSSGK
-1069 KAGYQENILTDLL
+1069 
-1082 EDMDRK
+1082 